1 MTEGMRLRPVFDG
14 DLTALEDMFNDP
26 DGIGFYNFG
35 GFRDGSYWRKRW
47 DEDRLLAD
55 DKTSFLIVDLDGEML
70 GFVSFARRPTSAYSF
85 CMEFGISLLPA
96 ARGKG
101 HGVTAQLLLARYL
114 FAYSQVNRIQ
124 AFTELDN
131 IPEQRALEKAGFVRE
146 AVLRGLT
153 HRGGAWRDEVL
164 YRMLRS
170 ELPVDDQPDREPAED
185 RR

>member
-1 MTEGMRLRPVFDG
+1 MTEGMRLRPVVEDDLAVLEGMFD
-14 DLTALEDMFNDP
+14 DP
-26 DGIGFYNFG
+26 DGIGVFNFG
-35 GFRDGSYWRKRW
+35 GFRDGSFWRKRW

-70 GFVSFARRPTSAYSF
+70 GFVSFARRPTSTYSY

-101 HGVTAQLLLARYL
+101 HGATAQRLLARYL

-124 AFTELDN
+124 AFTEFGNLA
-131 IPEQRALEKAGFVRE
+131 EQRSLEKAGFVRE
-146 AVLRGLT
+146 AVLHGLT
-153 HRGGAWRDEVL
+153 HRDGQWRDEVL

-170 ELPVDDQPDREPAED
+170 ELPVDDEAHREPAED
-185 RR
+185 RG